1 MKTEGV
7 NPEKIR
13 QACEYIFNY
22 LSIEEFNLKEM
33 DYLLTSMKNAV
44 GIMTEGD
51 PLRAVSGFNYSSS
64 LKELFSDKASSKT

>member
-22 LSIEEFNLKEM
+22 LSIEEFNLKET
-33 DYLLTSMKNAV
+33 DCLLTSMKNAV

-51 PLRAVSGFNYSSS
+51 PLRTVSGFNYSSS
-64 LKELFSDKASSKT
+64 LKELFPEERRKK